1 MPKRDEIENWIVYCF
16 LSSLCQSK
24 HSDEGVNIQQFV
36 MMSFHMLL
44 LCTSANLNKC
54 GERGKKARPS
64 EESKVVNAKSFKIHT
79 DAVHLGFYAFLVY
92 ILLTSFTIM
101 TTDNKDFYCVFLIC
115 NHS

>member
-1 MPKRDEIENWIVYCF
+1 MVGSVVTIQEG
-16 LSSLCQSK
+16 K

-64 EESKVVNAKSFKIHT
+64 EESKVVFQGESKQRREEEKRREEKRREEKRREEKRKEEEKKNLCGNICKVIAK
-79 DAVHLGFYAFLVY
+79 
-92 ILLTSFTIM
+92 
-101 TTDNKDFYCVFLIC
+101 DN
-115 NHS
+115 